1 VERRVLKDGPKHNSI
16 FYYDLTVE
24 KWAKGVSMREG
35 GRKVWLMF
43 PELPTRMLV
52 VDSDIAGLRP
62 SPNIIELMDV
72 KL

>member
-1 VERRVLKDGPKHNSI
+1 
-16 FYYDLTVE
+16 
-24 KWAKGVSMREG
+24 MREG

-62 SPNIIELMDV
+62 SPIVLQLMDV